1 VDEQV
6 DEAEDVSAPARRHA
20 SPGLPARRT
29 AGGEVNRPSG
39 GQTQESKMTT
49 NQTAQFP
56 HQKLDAWHLS
66 REARKLTFQLLD
78 TLPTG
83 FGDDN
88 RQLRRSSGAVPKL
101 IAEGANRWS
110 AGDKRRRFEEAEGE
124 IGETASGL
132 EDLADLGA
140 IDEQKAAESIALWA
154 RCRAT
159 VLGLLKRVPR

>member
-1 VDEQV
+1 MADK
-6 DEAEDVSAPARRHA
+6 
-20 SPGLPARRT
+20 T
-29 AGGEVNRPSG
+29 F
-39 GQTQESKMTT
+39 
-49 NQTAQFP
+49 QFP
-56 HQKLDAWHLS
+56 HQRLDAWHLS
-66 REARKLTFQLLD
+66 REARRLTFQLLD
-78 TLPTG
+78 TLPKG

-101 IAEGANRWS
+101 IAEGANRWA

-140 IDEQKAAESIALWA
+140 LDKAEVARVVALWA

-159 VLGLLKRVPR
+159 VLGLLRRVQR

>member
-1 VDEQV
+1 
-6 DEAEDVSAPARRHA
+6 
-20 SPGLPARRT
+20 
-29 AGGEVNRPSG
+29 
-39 GQTQESKMTT
+39 MTT
-49 NQTAQFP
+49 NQTPQFP
-56 HQKLDAWHLS
+56 HQRLDAWHLS

-78 TLPTG
+78 TLPKG

-101 IAEGANRWS
+101 IAEGANRWA

-140 IDEQKAAESIALWA
+140 LDKAKAAEAIALWA

-159 VLGLLKRVPR
+159 VLGLLRRVQR

>member
-1 VDEQV
+1 M
-6 DEAEDVSAPARRHA
+6 
-20 SPGLPARRT
+20 T
-29 AGGEVNRPSG
+29 K
-39 GQTQESKMTT
+39 QTSH
-49 NQTAQFP
+49 FP
-56 HQKLDAWHLS
+56 HQRLDAWHLS
-66 REARKLTFQLLD
+66 REARRLTFELLN
-78 TLPTG
+78 TLPKG
-83 FGDDN
+83 FADDA

-140 IDEQKAAESIALWA
+140 LDKVKVAQAMVLWG

-159 VLGLLKRVPR
+159 VLGLLRRVPRP